1 MADLLAGLKGI
12 IEDQVAAPVL
22 GGGIFAED
30 VDLEDRPLG
39 QSLKREKSLI
49 SLQYVSFFSLF
60 SFFLFFLPLYF
71 FFSIFFAFNVDFDH
85 LPQIVFGAC
94 DSAAHCE

>member
-60 SFFLFFLPLYF
+60 PF
-71 FFSIFFAFNVDFDH
+71 FFSSFPFSFSFPSL
-85 LPQIVFGAC
+85 LP
-94 DSAAHCE
+94 SM